1 MIRID
6 HELGQGARLAARCA
20 AEPCSVRKCDR
31 LRLLLIG
38 LLHNKLLWCWLR
50 ASNAATMTPK
60 KNGNWFLY
68 VNLPLGYLL
77 RFFETNTCTGSIG
90 K

>member
-60 KNGNWFLY
+60 KKRQLIS
-68 VNLPLGYLL
+68 L
-77 RFFETNTCTGSIG
+77 C
-90 K
+90 